1 MVLDNFLDW
10 ILSMTDEIGV
20 DLGTANTVIYVKG
33 HGIVLKEPSVVAIDT
48 ATDEVLEV
56 GEDARNMIGKTPG
69 RIIAM
74 KPMKDG
80 VIADF
85 DKTKAMLT
93 HFIKKATKRAKPLTW
108 LFKYRVVIGIP
119 SGITNVEK
127 DAVMRACQDA
137 GARHTHLIDE
147 PMAAAIGCNLDIS
160 EASGNMIVDIGGGT
174 TEVAVISL
182 EGIVTSTSIR
192 IAGDELD
199 RAIVDYTRK
208 RYNLQIGE
216 RTSERI
222 KIDVGCAHP
231 SSENRTAEIRGMDQV
246 TGLPKSLEINSAE
259 VREAMQEN
267 IDIILKAV
275 RETLE
280 DTPPELAAD
289 IIEQGIVLTGGG
301 ALLRDLDLLI
311 SKDTGIVTRVA
322 ENPLLSVALGCQ
334 RIIED
339 PTLFRRFY

>member
-1 MVLDNFLDW
+1 MLFSGLQNWVFKNC
-10 ILSMTDEIGV
+10 DEIGI
-20 DLGTANTVIYVKG
+20 DLGTANTVIYVKDR
-33 HGIVLKEPSVVAIDT
+33 GIVLREPSVVAIDT
-48 ATDEVLEV
+48 RTDQVLSV

-74 KPMKDG
+74 KPLKDG
-80 VIADF
+80 VIADY
-85 DKTKAMLT
+85 DKTKDMLDY
-93 HFIKKATKRAKPLTW
+93 FIKKAIARAKPLTW
-108 LFKYRVVIGIP
+108 IFKYRVVIGIP

-127 DAVMRACQDA
+127 EAVSSACQDA
-137 GARHTHLIDE
+137 GARHIHLVEE
-147 PMAAAIGCNLDIS
+147 PMAAAIGCHMAIS
-160 EASGNMIVDIGGGT
+160 EAAGNMIVDIGGGT

-182 EGIVTSTSIR
+182 DGIVTSTSIR

-199 RAIVDYTRK
+199 RSIMDYARK

-222 KIDVGCAHP
+222 KVEIGCAHP
-231 SSENRTAEIRGMDQV
+231 SSENLTCEIRGMDQV

-289 IIEQGIVLTGGG
+289 IIEQGIMLAGGG

-311 SKDTGIVTRVA
+311 SKDTGIVTTVA
-322 ENPLLSVALGCQ
+322 REPLLAVARGTQ
-334 RIIED
+334 YIIED
-339 PTLFRRFY
+339 PRTFAYFY